1 LFDDWEVSD
10 VAAAVSLV
18 LVSEVVDEEL
28 EVELVLE
35 VVTIGTWIA
44 FATA

>member
-1 LFDDWEVSD
+1 LFDDWAVSD